1 MSRRETWMFEVNIQ
15 QPNERVPEEVM
26 LVYKIGGLLE
36 NFWKM
41 SLNDRDVLM
50 DLIKRNVDE

>member
-1 MSRRETWMFEVNIQ
+1 MSRRETHLFEVDIQ

-26 LVYKIGGLLE
+26 LVDKIGGLLE

-41 SLNDRDVLM
+41 SQKDRDILI